1 MSTLEVNTINPQ
13 SGTTITIGGSGDTV
27 TLGSGATQSGF
38 GGVNTPAFMAHVPSG
53 GQSVAAGVPT
63 KMPLTIEILD
73 TDNAFDSSTNYRFTV
88 PSGKG
93 GYYNIV
99 FGAQRSGWPSNR
111 FEAMVRKN
119 GTSILFA
126 ESYSAVNDYTSANAS
141 GILNLSAGDYI
152 ELFVYHNGTGTQTVR
167 GSNTEVFTYM
177 GGYKLIGA

>member
-1 MSTLEVNTINPQ
+1 MSSIIKVNTFQDANGNALF
-13 SGTTITIGGSGDTV
+13 SSDGSGTV
-27 TLGSGATQSGF
+27 TLDSNFSG
-38 GGVNTPAFMAHVPSG
+38 VLPDNTPAFMAYVPSG

-177 GGYKLIGA
+177 GGFKLIGA